1 VIKPAETTPLTAMKL
16 AEIFQQ
22 SDLPPGVVNIV
33 TGHGP
38 VGAAIVN
45 HKDVNKVAFTG
56 STAVGKMIQQS
67 IAGTGKGCT
76 LELGGKAANIIFE
89 DASIDQA
96 VEGVI
101 NAIYFNQGHV
111 CCAGSRLFVQESVSD
126 MVLRKIKH
134 RMKSLIVG
142 DPLDKNTDIGAI
154 NSAKQLETIQKY
166 IGIGQEEGAN
176 FYQPQ
181 CDIPKKGFW
190 CAPTLFTDVAQS
202 NRIAQEEIFGPV
214 LAVQTFR
221 TVAEVIQKANNTPYG
236 LSAGVW
242 TDKGSKIF
250 NMTSQMRA
258 GVVWANTFNKFDPTS
273 PFGGYKES
281 GFGREGGLQGL
292 GAYLKS

>member
-1 VIKPAETTPLTAMKL
+1 MAWST
-16 AEIFQQ
+16 
-22 SDLPPGVVNIV
+22 SLPVSGD
-33 TGHGP
+33 
-38 VGAAIVN
+38 VGASIVN
-45 HKDVNKVAFTG
+45 HKDIDKVAFTG
-56 STAVGKMIQQS
+56 STGVGKRIQQS
-67 IAGTGKGCT
+67 IAGSGKGCT

-111 CCAGSRLFVQESVSD
+111 CCAGSRLFIQESVKEI
-126 MVLRKIKH
+126 VLRKLKH

-154 NSAKQLETIQKY
+154 NSAKQLETIRDY
-166 IGIGQEEGAN
+166 IAIGKDEGAS
-176 FYQPQ
+176 FYQTA
-181 CDIPKKGFW
+181 CDLPEKGYW
-190 CAPTLFTDVAQS
+190 CAPTLFTEVAQS

-221 TVAEVIQKANNTPYG
+221 TVAEVIKKANNTPYG

-281 GFGREGGLQGL
+281 GFGREGGLHGL
-292 GAYLKS
+292 AAYLK